1 MSQWEGGPEQHLHH
15 SSGLLLY
22 SRSPLCLPLREHTEE
37 RRRVD
42 SHSLRSHYDASG
54 GWALLWIW
62 RPFVC
67 VAAEAGIHLSHC
79 LTGGDAEGAAKLRAD
94 LVVGRSSLAQV
105 CLAENVGTKKKKKK
119 KGWSSGAGGGVCAS
133 LPPPPRP
140 PPPHCPLLIDG
151 TAESQ
156 CGMKTNPHILTAP
169 TAEIEKPDEHDG
181 WW

>member
-119 KGWSSGAGGGVCAS
+119 KKGGAVVLVVGYVPPYLLLLVLL
-133 LPPPPRP
+133 LP
-140 PPPHCPLLIDG
+140 
-151 TAESQ
+151 
-156 CGMKTNPHILTAP
+156 TAP
-169 TAEIEKPDEHDG
+169 CWLMGQLSLSVAWKQTHIFSLLPLQK
-181 WW
+181 